1 MARPVHIQWTPGDLS
16 LAPQR
21 PGPEADP
28 SRQSSTEIRSEW
40 SYISTPC
47 MPCCYEQGQMLPLH
61 MMSTVGKGPYHL
73 YVYVKRDLQCGVTL
87 VALEGAYLT

>member
-1 MARPVHIQWTPGDLS
+1 
-16 LAPQR
+16 
-21 PGPEADP
+21 
-28 SRQSSTEIRSEW
+28 
-40 SYISTPC
+40 
-47 MPCCYEQGQMLPLH
+47 